1 MKYLN
6 LLWLGF
12 LLNSAETKAQTVSG
26 FEEMALPA
34 ATFWNGSDGSASAIN
49 SGNASF
55 PTVWD
60 TSFGGFWKSG
70 FAASTMEDTV
80 TGNYSNPYSVISGS
94 GADGSPSYGV
104 NYGSG
109 YFLLKGN
116 ATGKQLQG
124 AWLNN
129 NTYAFKSM
137 LNGDAFSKKFGGSDG
152 NNPDFFR
159 LIFNGY
165 LNGDRKKDSVVFY
178 LADFRSP
185 LSQEDYIVRQWT
197 WVDFTPFGNVDSV
210 AFYFESSDVGQFGI
224 NTPLYFCIDNLITA
238 DSPAGIAQVMDQSRP
253 EVYPNPTEGILYLRT
268 SYKGTAEILNLS
280 GQLLIRQPVGGID
293 NNIDLSM
300 LPAGIYLL
308 RTGSVSQKVV
318 VSQP

>member
-1 MKYLN
+1 MRHLYQFCLS
-6 LLWLGF
+6 LLSF
-12 LLNSAETKAQTVSG
+12 NAIQAQTTSG
-26 FEEMALPA
+26 FEEMSLPLSA
-34 ATFWNGSDGSASAIN
+34 YWNGSDGSASGIN
-49 SGNASF
+49 TGNAWF

-60 TSFGGFWKSG
+60 TSFGGYWSSG
-70 FAASTMEDTV
+70 FAVSTMGDTI
-80 TGNYSNPYSVISGS
+80 TGDYSNPYSVISGS
-94 GADGSPSYGV
+94 GAEGSPAYGV

-116 ATGKQLQG
+116 ARGKQLQG

-137 LNGDAFSKKFGGSDG
+137 LNGDAFSKKFGGPAGDE
-152 NNPDFFR
+152 PDFFR
-159 LIFNGY
+159 ITFRGY
-165 LNGDRKKDSVVFY
+165 LDGSLKNDSVVFY

-185 LSQEDYIVRQWT
+185 LNQEDYIIKQWT

-224 NTPLYFCIDNLITA
+224 NTPLYFCIDNMITA

-280 GQLLIRQPVGGID
+280 GQLLIRQPISGMD
-293 NNIDLSM
+293 NSIDLSM
-300 LPAGIYLL
+300 LPAGIYIL

-318 VSQP
+318 VSKP